1 MIQTVKRLFKSDSEK
16 RNIYH
21 GDFRNKIEPA
31 FKLDKQYYRFKDQA
45 DTPHLRNF
53 YKDYYV
59 DQYRKGMDFES
70 MDQYLAKIQE
80 LVDKGKLGDAS
91 YTTRALRERINV
103 NQNLDLLYKIATV
116 CYFTEDEDLEGFSVS
131 DNKEKLET
139 FRESKDLSFFL
150 TNPMIDIFPLLSSFV
165 SDSEVFLSRV
175 QVAKEL
181 TSEIDSLFLRPLGKE

>member
-1 MIQTVKRLFKSDSEK
+1 MNFIRRFIKHNPEK

-31 FKLDKQYYRFKDQA
+31 FKLDQQYYRFKDQA

-70 MDQYLAKIQE
+70 LDQYLSKIQE
-80 LVDKGKLGDAS
+80 YIDKGKLGDAS
-91 YTTRALRERINV
+91 YTTRALRERINA

-116 CYFTEDEDLEGFSVS
+116 CYFTEDEDLDGFSIS
-131 DNKEKLET
+131 DNREKLEA
-139 FRESKDLSFFL
+139 FRGSHNLSFFL
-150 TNPMIDIFPLLSSFV
+150 TNPMTDIFPLLSSYV

-181 TSEIDSLFLRPLGKE
+181 TREIDSLFLHQSDKG

>member
-1 MIQTVKRLFKSDSEK
+1 MNFIRNLIKSTPEK

-31 FKLDKQYYRFKDQA
+31 FKLDQQYYRFKDQA

-70 MDQYLAKIQE
+70 LDEYLAKIQE
-80 LVDKGKLGDAS
+80 QIDKGKLGDAS
-91 YTTRALRERINV
+91 YTTRALRERINA
-103 NQNLDLLYKIATV
+103 NQSLDLLYKIATV
-116 CYFTEDEDLEGFSVS
+116 CYFTEDEYLEGFSIS
-131 DNKEKLET
+131 DNREKLQK

-150 TNPMIDIFPLLSSFV
+150 TNPMTDIFPLLSSFV

-181 TSEIDSLFLRPLGKE
+181 TSEIDSLFLHPSDKG